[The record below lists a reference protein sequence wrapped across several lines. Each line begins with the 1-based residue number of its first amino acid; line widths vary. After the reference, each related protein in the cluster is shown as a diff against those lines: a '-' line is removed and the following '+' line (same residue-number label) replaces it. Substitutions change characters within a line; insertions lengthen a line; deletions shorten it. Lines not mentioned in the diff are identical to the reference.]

1 MNSAPKATTCL
12 IRSSVQVSVREAVTR
27 IFFSFS
33 VDFNGYVF
41 GFGLIVGII
50 RAQKNVYSKWED
62 KLIQNIISISL
73 LSNTYT
79 DRAELHRVKYI
90 YPASTRTHMHKHK
103 ETHKHRRTALSACF
117 ALHGQR
123 DKQGP

>member
-50 RAQKNVYSKWED
+50 RAQKM
-62 KLIQNIISISL
+62 NILNGRI
-73 LSNTYT
+73 N
-79 DRAELHRVKYI
+79 
-90 YPASTRTHMHKHK
+90 
-103 ETHKHRRTALSACF
+103 
-117 ALHGQR
+117 
-123 DKQGP
+123 